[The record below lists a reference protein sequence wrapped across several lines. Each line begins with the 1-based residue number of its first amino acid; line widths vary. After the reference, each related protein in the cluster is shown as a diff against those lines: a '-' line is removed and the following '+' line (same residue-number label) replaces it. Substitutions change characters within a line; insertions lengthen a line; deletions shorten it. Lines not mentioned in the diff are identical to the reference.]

1 MCPNRFKYFPA
12 IVESVKTVISWR
24 HAQFKQTAL
33 LQRLVRLLEIW
44 RKHGIKTVYLV
55 ATEMK
60 ELYNYDSPCLN

>member
-24 HAQFKQTAL
+24 HVQLKQTAL
-33 LQRLVRLLEIW
+33 LQRLVRLLAIW
-44 RKHGIKTVYLV
+44 RKHGIIYLV